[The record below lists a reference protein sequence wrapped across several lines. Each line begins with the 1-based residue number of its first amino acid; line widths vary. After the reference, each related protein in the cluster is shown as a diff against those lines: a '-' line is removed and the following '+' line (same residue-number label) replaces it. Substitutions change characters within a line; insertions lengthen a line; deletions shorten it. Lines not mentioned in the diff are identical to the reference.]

1 MRRTPS
7 FLNFP
12 NPTCMASADTPL
24 PRIRILLVDDST
36 LVRRGVRELL
46 EGRQRQAE
54 LVIAGEAGS
63 VAEALTVARTCKPDV
78 VLLDIRLPDG
88 DGFEACR
95 GILKE
100 NPGARILMLTSFAN
114 DDFVHQAIVSG
125 AHGYLMKEVEPE
137 RLIEAIVSL
146 HHGESILGTGLVE
159 RVLDLVRAGRTGAGR
174 DSASGL
180 SLLSAQERRVLAL
193 VAEGRTNKEIGVQ
206 LGLSDNTVKNYLVNV
221 FDKLKVKRRS
231 QAAALW
237 VQSAGKT
244 QDARSGLPI
253 GLK

>member
-1 MRRTPS
+1 MEKVAT
-7 FLNFP
+7 
-12 NPTCMASADTPL
+12 NP
-24 PRIRILLVDDST
+24 PRIRLLLVDDST
-36 LVRRGVRELL
+36 LVRRGVRGLL
-46 EGRQRQAE
+46 EGEHPAAE

-63 VAEALTVARTCKPDV
+63 VAEAIATARDCKPDV

-95 GILKE
+95 AILRDH
-100 NPGARILMLTSFAN
+100 PSARILMLTSFAN

-137 RLIEAIVSL
+137 RLVEAIVSL
-146 HHGESILGTGLVE
+146 HQGDSILGTGLVE
-159 RVLDLVRAGRTGAGR
+159 RVLDLVRAGRSGPGR
-174 DSASGL
+174 DPASGL
-180 SLLSAQERRVLAL
+180 ALLSAQERRVLAL

-231 QAAALW
+231 QATALW
-237 VQSAGKT
+237 VQAAAKH
-244 QDARSGLPI
+244 P
-253 GLK
+253 

>member
-1 MRRTPS
+1 MATP
-7 FLNFP
+7 
-12 NPTCMASADTPL
+12 DTPP
-24 PRIRILLVDDST
+24 PRIRLLLVDDSA
-36 LVRRGVRELL
+36 LVRRGVRGLL
-46 EGRQRQAE
+46 EGRQPQAE

-63 VAEALTVARTCKPDV
+63 VAEAVAAARDTKPDV

-88 DGFEACR
+88 DGFGACR
-95 GILKE
+95 AILKE
-100 NPGARILMLTSFAN
+100 QPSLRVLMLTSFAN

-125 AHGYLMKEVEPE
+125 AHGYLMKEVDPE

-159 RVLDLVRAGRTGAGR
+159 RVLDLVRAGRAGPGR
-174 DSASGL
+174 EARPGNL

-193 VAEGRTNKEIGVQ
+193 VAEGRTNKEIGLQ
-206 LGLSDNTVKNYLVNV
+206 MGLSDNTVKNYLVNV

-237 VQSAGKT
+237 VQSSGK
-244 QDARSGLPI
+244 AP
-253 GLK
+253 

>member
-1 MRRTPS
+1 
-7 FLNFP
+7 
-12 NPTCMASADTPL
+12 MATVDTSLPP
-24 PRIRILLVDDST
+24 PRIRLLLVDDSA
-36 LVRRGVRELL
+36 LVRRGVRGLL
-46 EGRQRQAE
+46 EGKHRQAE
-54 LVIAGEAGS
+54 LVIAGEAGT
-63 VAEALTVARTCKPDV
+63 VAEAITVARICKPDV
-78 VLLDIRLPDG
+78 ILLDIRLPDG

-95 GILKE
+95 GILKD
-100 NPGARILMLTSFAN
+100 NPGVRVLMLTSFAN

-159 RVLDLVRAGRTGAGR
+159 RVLDLVRAGRTGGR
-174 DSASGL
+174 DASTGL
-180 SLLSAQERRVLAL
+180 GLLSAQERRVLAL

-237 VQSAGKT
+237 VQSSSKA
-244 QDARSGLPI
+244 P
-253 GLK
+253 

>member
-1 MRRTPS
+1 
-7 FLNFP
+7 
-12 NPTCMASADTPL
+12 MATADTHP
-24 PRIRILLVDDST
+24 PRIRLLLVDDSA
-36 LVRRGVRELL
+36 LVRRGVRGLL
-46 EGRQRQAE
+46 EGKHRQAE
-54 LVIAGEAGS
+54 LVIAGEAGT
-63 VAEALTVARTCKPDV
+63 VAEAVTVARSCKPDV

-95 GILKE
+95 AILKDH
-100 NPGARILMLTSFAN
+100 PAARILMLTSFAN

-159 RVLDLVRAGRTGAGR
+159 RVLDLVRAGRTGTR
-174 DSASGL
+174 DSGNGL

-193 VAEGRTNKEIGVQ
+193 VAEGRTNKEIGVH

-237 VQSAGKT
+237 VQSSPKT
-244 QDARSGLPI
+244 P
-253 GLK
+253 

>member
-1 MRRTPS
+1 
-7 FLNFP
+7 
-12 NPTCMASADTPL
+12 MAQADTHP
-24 PRIRILLVDDST
+24 PRIRLLLVDDSA
-36 LVRRGVRELL
+36 LVRRGVRGLL
-46 EGRQRQAE
+46 EGRHRQAE
-54 LVIAGEAGS
+54 LVVAGEAGS
-63 VAEALTVARTCKPDV
+63 VAEAVAVARTCKPDV

-95 GILKE
+95 AILKDH
-100 NPGARILMLTSFAN
+100 PSARILMLTSFAN

-137 RLIEAIVSL
+137 RLIEAIVGL

-174 DSASGL
+174 ESGNGL

-193 VAEGRTNKEIGVQ
+193 VAEGRTNKEIGAQ

-237 VQSAGKT
+237 VQSAPKT
-244 QDARSGLPI
+244 P
-253 GLK
+253 

>member
-1 MRRTPS
+1 MATP
-7 FLNFP
+7 
-12 NPTCMASADTPL
+12 DTPP
-24 PRIRILLVDDST
+24 PRIRLLLVDDSA
-36 LVRRGVRELL
+36 LVRRGVRGLL
-46 EGRQRQAE
+46 EGRHPQAE

-63 VAEALTVARTCKPDV
+63 VAEAVAAARDTKPDV

-88 DGFEACR
+88 DGFGACR
-95 GILKE
+95 AILKE
-100 NPGARILMLTSFAN
+100 QPSLRVLMLTSFAN

-125 AHGYLMKEVEPE
+125 AHGYLMKEVDPE

-159 RVLDLVRAGRTGAGR
+159 RVLDLVRAGRAGPGREARTGN
-174 DSASGL
+174 L

-193 VAEGRTNKEIGVQ
+193 VAEGRTNKEIGLQ
-206 LGLSDNTVKNYLVNV
+206 MGLSDNTVKNYLVNV

-237 VQSAGKT
+237 VQSSGK
-244 QDARSGLPI
+244 AP
-253 GLK
+253 